1 MANEE
6 EVDGSEVPAGP
17 RIDPLP
23 SWEATGWRWIA
34 ALAGLSAGGMF
45 WLAVRESSPPDTRLI
60 LDGFANLAIGATLAF
75 FAYRALIKYPFR
87 ILDLMGIVITLSLGI
102 KAAIDTMTML
112 AVNGI
117 IWEGRVTDSDKFS
130 SVMLSCLLTSS
141 ALMAG
146 AALGLRY
153 CARIKIE
160 APVRRLGAIIMG
172 MLAFPAVVG
181 IPVFTLAV
189 LQDAVE
195 ILSHSPNMVRTPE
208 TEINPL
214 NFVYWVLSIGI
225 TGANTVLF
233 LRSMVSSSSVDS
245 MARTAGKNS

>member
-1 MANEE
+1 MADEE
-6 EVDGSEVPAGP
+6 EPEAPDVPPGP
-17 RIDPLP
+17 RLEPLP
-23 SWEATGWRWIA
+23 SFETTGWRWIA
-34 ALAGLSAGGMF
+34 ALAGVSASGMF
-45 WLAVRESSPPDTRLI
+45 WLAVRESSPSDTRLI

-75 FAYRALIKYPFR
+75 FAYRALIKFSFR
-87 ILDLMGIVITLSLGI
+87 ILDLMGIVTMLSIGL
-102 KAAIDTMTML
+102 KAAIDTMSLL
-112 AVNGI
+112 ALSGI

-141 ALMAG
+141 VLMAG

-153 CARIKIE
+153 CARIQIE

-189 LQDAVE
+189 LQEAVE
-195 ILSHSPNMVRTPE
+195 ILNRPPHMLRTADAE
-208 TEINPL
+208 VNPM

-225 TGANTVLF
+225 TAANTVLF
-233 LRSMVSSSSVDS
+233 LRSVAISSSVDVK
-245 MARTAGKNS
+245 AKTAGEKA